1 MTYDFMIFGAGLSS
15 KVLAISL
22 SQNNYKVLLIKDE
35 SRNYE
40 KNNLV
45 TFISDGSI
53 HYLSKIMDIGSFI
66 EKIEPINEIY
76 CEHLIKKLKTK
87 LIFND
92 QDNTAL
98 GKIVS
103 NTKFDKFL
111 DREISSRSAFI
122 TLLSNQKRAPTF
134 NSAHIEFTDD
144 NHKKYFAKLLFYS
157 STKKN
162 NSITKN
168 FEFVKKEIDEIALS
182 IDVNVDRFKK
192 NTAYQI
198 FTQDGPIALLPISH
212 NEASIVWS
220 IKRTSNYLNL
230 NHEDL
235 ENTLNDFFKDHVSKL
250 NIVKISK
257 FNLTFSY
264 AKKLHYGKCVLIGN
278 IAHNIHPIAGQ
289 GLNLTIK
296 DIASI
301 TSCLNKYRSIGLD
314 FGSQQALEEF
324 SNNRKFDNFTFSF
337 GTLALENIFSSK
349 NKLVRSITSK
359 SLYVVNRSQK
369 IKNFFINKA
378 RAKNKF

>member
-1 MTYDFMIFGAGLSS
+1 MTYDFMIFGGGLSS

-22 SQNNYKVLLIKDE
+22 SQNNYKVLLIQDK
-35 SRNYE
+35 SSNSE

-66 EKIEPINEIY
+66 EKNEPINEIY

-92 QDNTAL
+92 QNNKAL

-103 NTKFDKFL
+103 NAKLDKFL
-111 DREISSRSAFI
+111 DREISNRSSFI
-122 TLLSNQKRAPTF
+122 TLFGNQKRVPTA
-134 NSAHIEFTDD
+134 NSSCIEFTDD

-162 NSITKN
+162 NDITEEAIN
-168 FEFVKKEIDEIALS
+168 DFEIALS
-182 IDVNVDRFKK
+182 IDVNVDRLKK
-192 NTAYQI
+192 NVAYQI
-198 FTQDGPIALLPISH
+198 FTQDGPLALLPISH

-220 IKRTSNYLNL
+220 LKRTSNYLNL

-250 NIVKISK
+250 NIVKINK
-257 FNLTFSY
+257 FNLSFSY

-301 TSCLNKYRSIGLD
+301 TSCLNKYRSTGLD
-314 FGSQQALEEF
+314 FASQQVLEDF
-324 SNNRKFDNFTFSF
+324 SNNRKFDNFIFSF

-349 NKLVRSITSK
+349 NRLVRSLTGK

>member
-144 NHKKYFAKLLFYS
+144 NHKKYFSKLLFYS
-157 STKKN
+157 STKEN

-349 NKLVRSITSK
+349 NKLVRSLTSK
-359 SLYVVNRSQK
+359 SLYFVNRSQK